1 MHVVVVGAGEV
12 GFNAARMLSDE
23 GNDVV
28 LIDDDEALV
37 MRATEQLD
45 ALVMQG
51 NGASPKVLREAGVE
65 KASLMV
71 AATSSDEANIIAC
84 LSAKAQGAERTAAR
98 IHNPDYYDPREPFIQ
113 ENLGIDFVIH
123 TEQMATEEIRSALL
137 IPGAIDVETF
147 AGGRVQVVEVILDE
161 DSPAVGRAVRDVDL
175 PERSLVLGGVRRGK
189 ALMSRGDT
197 VLEAKDHVF
206 LIGEAKRVPDLLRA
220 VATKTEPVGDVTIF
234 GGGRIGLRLA
244 LSLEESGIAVKV
256 VEKDEARARHVAAQ
270 LKRGLVLHDE
280 GLSRDFLLQER
291 VDRTDAFVAVTGD
304 DRANLLAAMYAR
316 QLGVGLTI
324 AGLARG
330 EFAPLADALGV
341 DMTVSPRLLAAG
353 AISRFVRQGN
363 VVAVTLLESGARMME
378 MRVHEG
384 SRISGRPLSEAGFP
398 KGALVGMVVRDGEP
412 FIPSGKDVIE
422 PGDTAVVF
430 TVEETAKK
438 VERLFTTS

>member
-1 MHVVVVGAGEV
+1 MRVVLVGAGEV

-28 LIDDDEALV
+28 LIEQDEGLV
-37 MRATEQLD
+37 ERATEKLD

-51 NGASPKVLREAGVE
+51 NGASPRVLREAGVK
-65 KASLMV
+65 KAGLLV
-71 AATSSDEANIIAC
+71 AATGSDEANIIAC
-84 LSAKAQGAERTAAR
+84 LAAKAQGVERTAAR
-98 IHNPDYYDPREPFIQ
+98 IHNPDYYDPREPFMQ
-113 ENLGIDFVIH
+113 EVLGIDFVIH
-123 TEQMATEEIRSALL
+123 TEQVATEEIKAALL
-137 IPGAIDVETF
+137 IPGVIDVETF
-147 AGGRVQVVEVILDE
+147 AGGCVQVVEVILHE
-161 DSPAVGRAVRDVDL
+161 DSPAVGRAVRDVGL

-206 LIGEAKRVPDLLRA
+206 LIGETRHIPDLVRA
-220 VATKTEPVGDVTIF
+220 VATKAEPVRNVTIF

-244 LSLEESGIAVKV
+244 LALEESGIAVKV
-256 VEKDEARARHVAAQ
+256 VEKDEARARYVAAQ

-280 GLSRDFLLQER
+280 GVSRDFLLQER

-316 QLGVGLTI
+316 QLGAALTI

-341 DMTVSPRLLAAG
+341 DITVSPRLLAAG
-353 AISRFVRQGN
+353 AISRFVRQGD

-378 MRVHEG
+378 MRVPLR

-398 KGALVGMVVRDGEP
+398 KGAIVGMVVRDGEP
-412 FIPSGKDVIE
+412 FIPSGKDVLE
-422 PGDTAVVF
+422 PGDDAVVF
-430 TVEETAKK
+430 TVEETVKK
-438 VERLFTTS
+438 VERLFTT